1 MHGVSRY
8 EDLIC
13 WQLAHELEQE
23 VFALTETGP
32 ASRDFKFRNQIRDS
46 SSSATRNIAEGFGRY
61 WPPEFSN
68 FMLIARGSLVETH
81 NSIRTGLDR
90 AYFTR
95 EQAERMQRLAQRSR
109 KARPV

>member
-1 MHGVSRY
+1 
-8 EDLIC
+8 
-13 WQLAHELEQE
+13 LEQE